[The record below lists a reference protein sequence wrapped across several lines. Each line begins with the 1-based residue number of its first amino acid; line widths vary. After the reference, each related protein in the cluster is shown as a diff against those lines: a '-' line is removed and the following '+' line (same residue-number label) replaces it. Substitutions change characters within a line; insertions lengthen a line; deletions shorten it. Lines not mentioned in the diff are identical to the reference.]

1 MPFLPLS
8 RQPLRLL
15 LTVAPL
21 RESMHHEPM
30 IKVYQAQNI
39 AEAHILS
46 GLLQSE
52 GVEARVDGEYLQG
65 GVGELPATDFAS
77 ISVPED
83 QFAAAQEIIR
93 QYERGDY
100 AASDDVNS

>member
-1 MPFLPLS
+1 MPFLTIS
-8 RQPLRLL
+8 RQLLRFPV
-15 LTVAPL
+15 TVAPL
-21 RESMHHEPM
+21 PEWMHYGAM

-46 GLLQSE
+46 GLLRSE
-52 GVEARVDGEYLQG
+52 GVDARVDGEYLQG

-83 QFAAAQEIIR
+83 QVAVAQEIIR
-93 QYERGDY
+93 QYERGEY
-100 AASDDVNS
+100 AASDDQEI